1 MKFIITLLL
10 IFIPLTSAF
19 AQSKWKRKSEP
30 KELPLR
36 MFNSAEVLNLK
47 TAETVPKGD
56 IYYGISHR
64 FNGNASGGMDNFFGL
79 DNGAVMRTKLGYAP
93 FDGFMF
99 AFGRSNHNKQYDAEL
114 KYKFYSM
121 KNDYLPL
128 MFALNAGYAYSDGD
142 IFEDK
147 DISIDID
154 RNQYHAS
161 LIINTMYKK
170 LFGTEMAIGF
180 GLTPTFLQNSLV
192 GQFENQ
198 YSITMGY
205 YVQLYLGNDITSL
218 IFEGNPTVYGWRSQ
232 EDGKKGYD
240 TYAFGLEL
248 ETGGHFFKLLLTNNT
263 MINTSQ
269 FNAGSTTSF
278 EWDKLHIGFQITR
291 NFSLKM

>member
-1 MKFIITLLL
+1 MKYFITLLL
-10 IFIPLTSAF
+10 IVLPFVSTF
-19 AQSKWKRKSEP
+19 AQSKWKRKAES

-36 MFNSAEVLNLK
+36 LFNSAEVLNLK
-47 TAETVPKGD
+47 SAETVPKGD

-99 AFGRSNHNKQYDAEL
+99 AIGRSSQNKQYDIEM
-114 KYKFYSM
+114 KYRFFRM
-121 KNDYLPL
+121 KNEYFPVMLA
-128 MFALNAGYAYSDGD
+128 FNAGYAYSDGD
-142 IFEDK
+142 YFEDK
-147 DISIDID
+147 SLDIDID
-154 RNQYHAS
+154 RNQYHGS
-161 LIINTMYKK
+161 LIINTMYKE

-180 GLTPTFLQNSLV
+180 GLTPTYLHNSLV

-198 YSITMGY
+198 YSVTMGY

-232 EDGKKGYD
+232 EDGTKAFD

-269 FNAGSTTSF
+269 FNAGSTDSF
-278 EWDKLHIGFQITR
+278 EWNNLHIGFQITR